1 MATLVETK
9 DGVISAPGRVSLLP
23 PVATL
28 ATLAATPVYG
38 LTNGI
43 GALVLGQE
51 DYYIWIATST
61 HTPDGASVILPASY
75 NPTTPS
81 MGRWVREIEKALP
94 DGVATLDSDGVLE
107 QAAKK
112 VYAQSETL
120 TWDALADGMPVVRS
134 GPTIASGVLTQAVT
148 ASTTDIPSAAAVKT
162 FVEAQASAGGA
173 LTVVSKTA
181 DYTVLATDSVIY
193 GDPGSQ
199 ATITITLP
207 QPSTVGSGKEYRVKH
222 IGTSNSVIV
231 DTSGGN
237 IDGNSAGETLT
248 PLESTTVVCDGTDYW
263 IH

>member
-9 DGVISAPGRVSLLP
+9 DGVISASGRVSLLP

-173 LTVVSKTA
+173 LTVVSN
-181 DYTVLATDSVIY
+181 
-193 GDPGSQ
+193 
-199 ATITITLP
+199 
-207 QPSTVGSGKEYRVKH
+207 